1 MVELFVFVI
10 FCSLDY
16 WKNKYRSAICSL
28 NFKKTKLLLVLV
40 LIAALAIVSNFTNQ
54 GWNSNDN
61 AKFDKLAA
69 ISIEGG
75 SSRIPL
81 WINTVEMIKDYSLA
95 GVGVN
100 QWSEYYP
107 LYYDKVAKDVA
118 FNEKTRLHRVHNEY
132 IETLASVGLIG
143 YGFLL
148 WALFYIF
155 RYVLAALT
163 NVNNKN
169 RSIILASTL
178 GMLGFAIVAFFSF
191 PIQSY
196 LPAFLLMFFVVIIE
210 LTSNSFKG
218 SSLRINDKY
227 YLSFIFVA
235 GILLYSGNFVYK
247 LLSAEH
253 YYQKSTQLYN
263 NAEKLD
269 SVLKYSSMARQ
280 ISPNVWK
287 HNQMNAFF
295 LMEKNR
301 FKEALELLIKANT
314 ISPYNIFS
322 LLYLQEAHARL
333 GNIEKQ
339 TVLLKN
345 ILKIDSLNVK
355 ASSILVRA
363 FYIQKQYKAAT
374 TEYKRTKKNFE
385 YFKGRSGF
393 GPYHT
398 HLAET
403 ALLVEDYKFFGYIYD
418 DLIEQDASAQ
428 NYVVYGVV
436 EYQRSGN
443 KPKAKKLFTKAIE
456 IDPNI
461 EIPQEIRDDLKL

>member
-1 MVELFVFVI
+1 V
-10 FCSLDY
+10 
-16 WKNKYRSAICSL
+16 
-28 NFKKTKLLLVLV
+28 T
-40 LIAALAIVSNFTNQ
+40 IAALAAVSNFTHQ
-54 GWNSNDN
+54 GWNSNDS

-118 FNEKTRLHRVHNEY
+118 FNEKKRLQRVHNEY

-155 RYVLAALT
+155 RYVLASLP

-169 RSIILASTL
+169 RSIILALTL
-178 GMLGFAIVAFFSF
+178 GMVGFAIVAFFSF
-191 PIQSY
+191 PIKSY

-253 YYQKSTQLYN
+253 YYKKSIQLYN
-263 NAEKLD
+263 NDEKFSRIYKRISRKVAMIVPISLNRQ
-269 SVLKYSSMARQ
+269 SVVLKSCRTL
-280 ISPNVWK
+280 NC
-287 HNQMNAFF
+287 
-295 LMEKNR
+295 
-301 FKEALELLIKANT
+301 LIRGT
-314 ISPYNIFS
+314 P
-322 LLYLQEAHARL
+322 L
-333 GNIEKQ
+333 
-339 TVLLKN
+339 
-345 ILKIDSLNVK
+345 
-355 ASSILVRA
+355 
-363 FYIQKQYKAAT
+363 
-374 TEYKRTKKNFE
+374 
-385 YFKGRSGF
+385 
-393 GPYHT
+393 
-398 HLAET
+398 
-403 ALLVEDYKFFGYIYD
+403 
-418 DLIEQDASAQ
+418 
-428 NYVVYGVV
+428 
-436 EYQRSGN
+436 
-443 KPKAKKLFTKAIE
+443 
-456 IDPNI
+456 
-461 EIPQEIRDDLKL
+461 